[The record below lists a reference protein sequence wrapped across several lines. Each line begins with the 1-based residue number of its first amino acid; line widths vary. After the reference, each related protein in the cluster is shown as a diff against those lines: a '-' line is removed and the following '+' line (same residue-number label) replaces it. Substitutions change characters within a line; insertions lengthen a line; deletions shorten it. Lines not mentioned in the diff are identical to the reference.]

1 MQYKIRIYHTF
12 GPQKGNLQ
20 KEEFFSTAR
29 EMAIRFRELFRPGMF
44 TLNPTAWKNESESAD
59 GEAHWK
65 RMTLQEV
72 ADIFMAI
79 QFGEAI

>member
-12 GPQKGNLQ
+12 GPQKGNL
-20 KEEFFSTAR
+20 KSEEFFSTAR

-44 TLNPTAWKNESESAD
+44 TLNPTAWKSES
-59 GEAHWK
+59 GGSEAHWK
-65 RMTLQEV
+65 HMTLQEV
-72 ADIFMAI
+72 ADIFVAI